1 MNELIKELAIEA
13 GFRSDVTVSDGQ
25 GNHIVTK
32 TEQSLEKFAELIVKQ
47 CAYEAEVFTA
57 SGVGDYIKSVFGVKN
72 EP

>member
-1 MNELIKELAIEA
+1 MRTVTYEDGDETYFTESL
-13 GFRSDVTVSDGQ
+13 DVQ
-25 GNHIVTK
+25 
-32 TEQSLEKFAELIVKQ
+32 KFAELIVKQ